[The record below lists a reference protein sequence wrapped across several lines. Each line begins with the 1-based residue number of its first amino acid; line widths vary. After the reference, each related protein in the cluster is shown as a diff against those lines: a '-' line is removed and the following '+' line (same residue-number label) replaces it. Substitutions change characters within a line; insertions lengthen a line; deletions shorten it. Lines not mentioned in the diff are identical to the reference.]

1 MKIVA
6 DYPAY
11 MIVDMEQDIIEWP
24 DNDQRMATVYHSRS
38 HGVMYNLNYLGGIA
52 EYARRNGDDVDAAL
66 ARAAERKEKLFWLN
80 QSCVSI
86 SNTQSAKETHILCQD
101 GQKIR
106 FDGQLLVVKHVG
118 HDRYTVEMI
127 SE

>member
-24 DNDQRMATVYHSRS
+24 DRDQEMAIAYQSRRY
-38 HGVMYNLNYLGGIA
+38 GTMYNLHYLGGIA
-52 EYARRNGDDVDAAL
+52 EYARRNGDDVAASIQ
-66 ARAAERKEKLFWLN
+66 RAKERGEKMFWLN
-80 QSCVSI
+80 RSCVSI

-118 HDRYTVEMI
+118 HDRYTVQEI